1 MPQSNNMA
9 NRQSGRILIH
19 ERDVNDDAPIIGGDA
34 NELGN
39 KYEAEYEDTIS
50 KNMEDNT
57 RKVYCRRTVRIAK
70 YWEEH
75 CPVYYST
82 GVKIVLE
89 AEYIVAALFV
99 LLTLKILVLLYE
111 FN

>member
-1 MPQSNNMA
+1 MPNSNNTA

-19 ERDVNDDAPIIGGDA
+19 ERDVNDDAPIIGEDA
-34 NELGN
+34 NELGD
-39 KYEAEYEDTIS
+39 KYEAEYQDTIS

-57 RKVYCRRTVRIAK
+57 RKDYRRRIVRIAK
-70 YWEEH
+70 YWEKH

-99 LLTLKILVLLYE
+99 LLILKSLVLLYV
-111 FN
+111 FS